1 MVDENV
7 LLETGDSDD
16 AENFAAVLGH
26 PALTNYVH
34 PNEQFEITNI
44 DYSGDPPATLEI
56 SSGKAFV
63 GYDGMMTTASGEERR
78 QLMFT
83 VEKDAETGVEIAA
96 PDQTNYL
103 YIDLNIGSNSA
114 VWTVTSNATPP
125 NKSALLVAELDVTD
139 TDGDGAADEIDITYT
154 NRGLNF
160 NLPVE
165 KDGET
170 LATRQWVSDNTGT
183 APSFAGLNGYDL
195 GGNTLTDSTG
205 VFTINSEVNI
215 TGTLYQDADTVSPDN
230 EADAHH
236 EPHEHPGDVDAESSI
251 TDDQGNTI
259 FDYTN
264 EYIPT
269 GLLQGVSADSV
280 ADAHH
285 TPHEHPGDQQ
295 ATSDIEDDQGNTIF
309 DYANEYIPTGLLQD
323 VSADSVADAHHTA
336 HEHPGD
342 QQATSD
348 IEDNQ
353 GNTIFDYANQFIPKE
368 VLESLDSSD
377 IAGVSS
383 DSDSDAHHS
392 KTTPADTRPDDST
405 EFRVET
411 RTSDP
416 SDPADGRIWFRTD
429 R

>member
-34 PNEQFEITNI
+34 PNEQFEVTNL
-44 DYSGDPPATLEI
+44 DTSGDPPAKLEI

-63 GYDGMMTTASGEERR
+63 GYDGVMVTSTGEERR
-78 QLMFT
+78 QLMFA

-103 YIDLNIGSNSA
+103 YIDLNIGANSA
-114 VWTVTSNATPP
+114 DWTVTTTSIAP
-125 NKSALLVAELDVTD
+125 NESSLLVAELDISD
-139 TDGDGAADEIDITYT
+139 TDGDDAADTMSVTYV

-160 NLPVE
+160 NLPLE

-183 APSFAGLNGYDL
+183 APSLAGLNGHDL
-195 GGNTLTDSTG
+195 DGNTLTDSAG
-205 VFTINSEVNI
+205 VFTINSAVNI
-215 TGTLYQDADTVSPDN
+215 TGTLYQDGDGVSPDN

-236 EPHEHPGDVDAESSI
+236 EPHEHPGDVDATSDI
-251 TDDQGNTI
+251 TDDQGNVI
-259 FDYTN
+259 WVYS
-264 EYIPT
+264 EQHIPT
-269 GLLQGVSADSV
+269 EILEGVSADSV

-295 ATSDIEDDQGNTIF
+295 VTSDIEDDQGNTIW
-309 DYANEYIPTGLLQD
+309 DYSQGHVPTSLLQG
-323 VSADSVADAHHTA
+323 VSADSVAGAHHTP

-342 QQATSD
+342 NQASSD

-353 GNTIFDYANQFIPKE
+353 GNTIWDYTEQYIPKA
-368 VLESLDSSD
+368 VLQALDSGD
-377 IAGVSS
+377 IAGVSP
-383 DSDSDAHHS
+383 DSDSNAHHS
-392 KTTPADTRPDDST
+392 KTQSDETRPDDST
-405 EFRVET
+405 EFRLET
-411 RTSDP
+411 RTTDP
-416 SDPADGRIWFRTD
+416 SNPADGRMWFRTD
-429 R
+429 L